1 MTYFDVQQLPA
12 DVYDLLI
19 ADLVKELEPQT

>member
-12 DVYDLLI
+12 DVYDLLLGDI
-19 ADLVKELEPQT
+19 VKELETRP